1 MIATIITSFRTC
13 TFSNLKWYGLILA
26 IILVLEYASALANFS
41 PSNSPSVFPTPF
53 NDRGIDRPLSVPI
66 YREFGSPLTELVK
79 EGPEQGELRPT
90 KWAFYF
96 GFLISEGRLQTMWL
110 DWFVIVLINYFFI
123 HFYSVAF
130 EYNMKLDSNEA
141 IQKSLQRIEDE
152 AEESVR
158 QFAKDSNK
166 GSLRKNNS
174 IQGDDISSSFQDPPM
189 LRKST
194 KNLNDANDYV
204 EKIRK
209 SMFLHRFYY
218 GVSIAVCSTSSIIS
232 LVCLL
237 MISFQIRGI
246 INLIYICFCLY
257 FISKAI
263 NFIYQRGWTFPYY
276 LKNVLKPIVIIEIFF
291 QFAYQVPITQLHSN
305 ENNEKGWQRI
315 IGFRSIWQLDSNH
328 FPESIDVYNLVL
340 KTIMYAFILLQQNIF
355 KSAEYKVFI
364 NSTLVGIRNLSDMK
378 AEAMAYLY
386 NNFKIKTTIQNQFEK
401 DKMMK
406 KLAKVNKQLKKWNQT
421 VFTKSEGA
429 QDENLKKI
437 KQAMEPKA
445 DEKIQEVP
453 PQLEEDKENDSEED
467 SKQDPKLK
475 VREDPK
481 MHVLTITEKA
491 DARKKE
497 DEYEDMPTADL
508 VKHLTE
514 DKLGLVW
521 KLWILGTRYMTNQI
535 LLVFNIVK
543 LEGILDGVRNGET
556 RIYTPVERTLV
567 QDYHN
572 DKLTRDEKNLETIEE
587 IPKEER
593 SNLTA
598 KATKGAKLLGN
609 MFTLSFKIIVSNSAF
624 VCYLLMIVAMIMNG
638 SIVSMVYPFSVFI
651 YALLEEKRP
660 SKKYWLFV
668 VYYSA
673 IILVLK
679 FLVQTYPLAFWLT
692 NNFDENDAT
701 GDGNDTIPSN
711 SANDFLRTIR
721 LGIEVIEDGRNFVN
735 FFLFEAL
742 ILLSVTLHIF
752 LQVFGGVWDE
762 REIEKESIHEAAA
775 RIANIQRQER
785 IKKKG
790 KLPEVDSDEELLLK
804 NQKPDVV
811 ESDFAQKTRRRAY
824 SMNDCKNIRD
834 VSNFCLIF

>member
-1 MIATIITSFRTC
+1 MISLLSIVQKCNIWGLLILIATIIASFRNC
-13 TFSNLKWYGLILA
+13 TFSNLKWYGLCLA
-26 IILVLEYASALANFS
+26 IILVLEYASALANLS

-53 NDRGIDRPLSVPI
+53 NDRGIERPLSVPI

-79 EGPEQGELRPT
+79 SGPEQGELRPT

-141 IQKSLQRIEDE
+141 IQQSLKRIEDE

-158 QFAKDSNK
+158 KFAKDSVK
-166 GSLRKNNS
+166 GSLHKNNS

-189 LRKST
+189 LRRST
-194 KNLNDANDYV
+194 NNLNEANDYV

-209 SMFLHRFYY
+209 NMFLYKFYN
-218 GVSIAVCSTSSIIS
+218 GVSIAICSTSSIVS

-276 LKNVLKPIVIIEIFF
+276 LKNLLKPIVIIEIFL

-305 ENNEKGWQRI
+305 ENNERGWQRI
-315 IGFRSIWQLDSNH
+315 IGFRSIWQLDEN
-328 FPESIDVYNLVL
+328 FLPESVDAYNLVL

-355 KSAEYKVFI
+355 RSVEYKTFT

-421 VFTKSEGA
+421 VFTKSEGV

-437 KQAMEPKA
+437 KQAMEPK
-445 DEKIQEVP
+445 DDKKIKEVD
-453 PQLEEDKENDSEED
+453 PQLEEDKEDFEED
-467 SKQDPKLK
+467 SKDNSQVVSRD
-475 VREDPK
+475 EPK
-481 MHVLTITEKA
+481 MHVLSVSQKA

-497 DEYEDMPTADL
+497 DEYEDMNTADL
-508 VKHLTE
+508 VKQLTT
-514 DKLGLVW
+514 DKLGIVW

-556 RIYTPVERTLV
+556 RIYTVVERTLV

-572 DKLTRDEKNLETIEE
+572 DKLTRDEKKLETIEE

-593 SNLTA
+593 SDLTA
-598 KATKGAKLLGN
+598 RATKGAKLLASL
-609 MFTLSFKIIVSNSAF
+609 FTL
-624 VCYLLMIVAMIMNG
+624 
-638 SIVSMVYPFSVFI
+638 
-651 YALLEEKRP
+651 
-660 SKKYWLFV
+660 
-668 VYYSA
+668 
-673 IILVLK
+673 
-679 FLVQTYPLAFWLT
+679 
-692 NNFDENDAT
+692 
-701 GDGNDTIPSN
+701 
-711 SANDFLRTIR
+711 
-721 LGIEVIEDGRNFVN
+721 
-735 FFLFEAL
+735 
-742 ILLSVTLHIF
+742 
-752 LQVFGGVWDE
+752 
-762 REIEKESIHEAAA
+762 
-775 RIANIQRQER
+775 
-785 IKKKG
+785 
-790 KLPEVDSDEELLLK
+790 
-804 NQKPDVV
+804 
-811 ESDFAQKTRRRAY
+811 
-824 SMNDCKNIRD
+824 
-834 VSNFCLIF
+834 